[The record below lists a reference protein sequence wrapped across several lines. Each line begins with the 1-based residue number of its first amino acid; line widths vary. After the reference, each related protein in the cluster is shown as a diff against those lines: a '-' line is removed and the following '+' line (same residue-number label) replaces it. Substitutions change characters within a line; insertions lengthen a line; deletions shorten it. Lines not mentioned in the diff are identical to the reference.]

1 MDTRAEVTEAKFPRK
16 AKSPFIRRSLSSN
29 MSSLNVT
36 SEEMAATTKDKIAS
50 TMFDIELDFDQW
62 AVEEWVSHNWA
73 WLCLVIG
80 VAYVFLVFLG
90 SDEGISSENMKKSN
104 LPRKGS
110 DGRSPRV

>member
-1 MDTRAEVTEAKFPRK
+1 MDVD
-16 AKSPFIRRSLSSN
+16 KSPSITMSLSSN

-50 TMFDIELDFDQW
+50 TMFDLELDFDQW
-62 AVEEWVSHNWA
+62 AVEKWVSHNWA

-90 SDEGISSENMKKSN
+90 TNEGIYFENMKKIK
-104 LPRKGS
+104 LTQERQ
-110 DGRSPRV
+110 